1 MQYNVAILDV
11 SEDLRY
17 SNPEVVYIGDM
28 NMMNFSHAEETI
40 KELAHKLYSI
50 DSPTGFTDRIS
61 DYLIRY
67 TRELGYDA
75 YRNRLG
81 NVIVSVPG
89 KGTDRNVALS
99 AHVDTLGLMVRSIT
113 KEGYLMFTQVGSP
126 VLPSLDGEYCRIY
139 TRSGK
144 VYTGTILSLSPAVHV
159 FDDANTRPRDE
170 KNMAV
175 RLDEEVHSKEDV
187 LSLGIQT
194 GDFICYDSKTI
205 FTDSGFLKSRFIDD
219 KACAALELTLLTMI
233 KYQNLTPSCTTY
245 ICFSTHEEI
254 GYGGAT
260 LPSDLDEL
268 LVVDMGCV
276 GDDLN
281 CTEQQVSICAK
292 DNLGPYDYEMT
303 SRLINLSAE
312 HGIDYAV
319 DIYPHYGSDAGPMWR
334 SGKDTKAAL
343 IGPGVHAS
351 HGMERT
357 HLSGM
362 TATLRLMAAYLN
374 LL

>member
-1 MQYNVAILDV
+1 MI
-11 SEDLRY
+11 
-17 SNPEVVYIGDM
+17 
-28 NMMNFSHAEETI
+28 MNFLHAEENI
-40 KELAHKLYSI
+40 KELCHKLYSI
-50 DSPTGFTDRIS
+50 DSPTGFTGRAS

-81 NVIVSVPG
+81 NVIVPVPG
-89 KGTDRNVALS
+89 KDSGHSVALS

-113 KEGYLMFTQVGSP
+113 KDGQLMFTKIGGP
-126 VLPSLDGEYCRIY
+126 VLPSLDGEYCKIY

-175 RLDEEVHSKEDV
+175 RLDEEVHSKEDA
-187 LSLGIQT
+187 LALGIQT
-194 GDFICYDSKTI
+194 GDYICYDPKTI

-219 KACAALELTLLTMI
+219 KACAALELALLTMM
-233 KYQNLTPSCTTY
+233 KDQNLIPAYTTY
-245 ICFSTHEEI
+245 ICFTTHEEI

-260 LPSDLDEL
+260 LPDNLDEL
-268 LVVDMGCV
+268 LVVDMGCI

-292 DNLGPYDYEMT
+292 DNLGPYDYGMT
-303 SRLINLSAE
+303 SRLINLSTE
-312 HGIDYAV
+312 YGIDYAV

-362 TATLRLMAAYLN
+362 MATLKLMSAYLGI
-374 LL
+374 